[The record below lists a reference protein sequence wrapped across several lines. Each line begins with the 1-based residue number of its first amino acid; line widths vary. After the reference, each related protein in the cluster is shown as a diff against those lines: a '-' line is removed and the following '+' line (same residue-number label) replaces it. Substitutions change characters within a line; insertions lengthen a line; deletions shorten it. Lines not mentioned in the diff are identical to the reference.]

1 MVINEID
8 IVFPIRIDGNPGY
21 QAFKLRPLGKN
32 AIFIG
37 ICCFVLFESFLS
49 AAAFLANP
57 NKISPPDVV
66 ICYDLMS

>member
-8 IVFPIRIDGNPGY
+8 VVFPVRIDGNPGY

-49 AAAFLANP
+49 GGRLFG
-57 NKISPPDVV
+57 KSKQDITS
-66 ICYDLMS
+66 